1 MTFSYIKMR
10 RKKSV
15 VMTATELIEF
25 WISRLEAEQTRL
37 IETGQDAPAMA
48 SLGRLVRTTGGLHLY
63 EFIVAGEVSL
73 PIDLPVSLVPA
84 DDTDTTEGIVLRQT
98 GQSLL
103 VQLFDHL
110 GSDVPSGTLVPDQAG
125 LVGTAATR
133 LKDILAKPD
142 LYHLGPAER
151 LAALLQLPI
160 GEVET
165 FAPNSSVFTTL
176 WSDDR
181 ALRRQRL
188 GSLAMDLVRA
198 NKRILL
204 LSPGHDDSDELVG
217 MVGRT
222 MKAGGLNPKTWV
234 TRYELPLV
242 SYAAGLDLQE
252 LSFEAQ
258 MHQFYAKS
266 QGDKAT
272 LKQKYDRFR
281 ELTPFLA
288 KKDAKQKDLD
298 EVRLLEWRLVTQF
311 RELQVKLAGVETTL
325 KEFETLPLF
334 QRLAMQ
340 TMGKNVESLKQY
352 RTLYQRQMDRLD
364 SEIDVAKGRIQQL
377 VPEAAVPRGQ
387 RAECEELK
395 EQIVKLGGTKKVRE
409 LLAAEENPNRQA
421 FAQNRR
427 LVAATP
433 TRVATD
439 PLFSRVRFDV
449 LVVDE
454 APQIAVPSL
463 LAAAGLV
470 RERIIVSGDPRDI
483 SAARQWAIP
492 QEGART
498 ASEAD
503 PVPLA

>member
-1 MTFSYIKMR
+1 
-10 RKKSV
+10 
-15 VMTATELIEF
+15 MTAVELIES
-25 WISRLEAEQTRL
+25 WIVNLEAEQARL

-48 SLGRLVRTTGGLHLY
+48 SQGRLVRTTGGLHLY
-63 EFIVAGEVSL
+63 EFIVPGEVRLS
-73 PIDLPVSLVPA
+73 IDLPVSLVPA
-84 DDTDTTEGIVLRQT
+84 DDTDTTEGIILRQT

-103 VQLFDHL
+103 VQLVDHL
-110 GSDVPSGTLVPDQAG
+110 GSEIPSSTLVPDHAG
-125 LVGTAATR
+125 LVGTAAAR
-133 LKDILAKPD
+133 LKEILAKPN

-151 LAALLQLPI
+151 LAALLQIPI

-165 FAPNSSVFTTL
+165 FSANSSVFTTL

-188 GSLAMDLVRA
+188 GRLAMDLVRA

-222 MKAGGLNPKTWV
+222 MKAGGLNPRTWV

-242 SYAAGLDLQE
+242 SQAAGLDLHE

-272 LKQKYDRFR
+272 LKRKYDRFR

-288 KKDAKQKDLD
+288 QKDAKQKDLD

-340 TMGKNVESLKQY
+340 TVGKNVESLKQY
-352 RTLYQRQMDRLD
+352 RALYQSQMDRLD

-395 EQIVKLGGTKKVRE
+395 EHLAKLGGTKKVRE

-421 FAQNRR
+421 FVQNRR

-449 LVVDE
+449 LMVDE
-454 APQIAVPSL
+454 APQIAVQSL

-483 SAARQWAIP
+483 AAAGQWVMP
-492 QEGART
+492 QAGTRT
-498 ASEAD
+498 ASETA
-503 PVPLA
+503 PLPLA

>member
-1 MTFSYIKMR
+1 
-10 RKKSV
+10 
-15 VMTATELIEF
+15 MTAVELIES
-25 WISRLEAEQTRL
+25 WIVNLEAEQARL

-48 SLGRLVRTTGGLHLY
+48 SQGRLVRTTGGLHLY
-63 EFIVAGEVSL
+63 EFIVPGEVRL

-103 VQLFDHL
+103 VQLVDHL
-110 GSDVPSGTLVPDQAG
+110 GSEVPSGTLVPDQAG

-142 LYHLGPAER
+142 LYHLGTAER
-151 LAALLQLPI
+151 LAALLQLPVE
-160 GEVET
+160 EVET
-165 FAPNSSVFTTL
+165 FAANSSVFTAL

-222 MKAGGLNPKTWV
+222 MKAGGLNPRTWV

-242 SYAAGLDLQE
+242 SQAAGLELHE

-288 KKDAKQKDLD
+288 QKDAKQKDLD

-311 RELQVKLAGVETTL
+311 RELQVKLAGVDTTL

-340 TMGKNVESLKQY
+340 TVGKNVESLKQY
-352 RTLYQRQMDRLD
+352 RALYQSQMDRLD

-395 EQIVKLGGTKKVRE
+395 EHLAKLGGTKKVRE

-421 FAQNRR
+421 FVQNRR

-449 LVVDE
+449 LMVDE
-454 APQIAVPSL
+454 APQIAVQSL

-470 RERIIVSGDPRDI
+470 RERIIVSGDPRDV
-483 SAARQWAIP
+483 AAAGQWVMP
-492 QEGART
+492 QAGTRT
-498 ASEAD
+498 ASENA
-503 PVPLA
+503 PLPLA

>member
-1 MTFSYIKMR
+1 
-10 RKKSV
+10 
-15 VMTATELIEF
+15 MTAVELIES
-25 WISRLEAEQTRL
+25 WIVNLEAEQARL

-48 SLGRLVRTTGGLHLY
+48 SQGRLVRTTGGLHLY
-63 EFIVAGEVSL
+63 EFIVPGEVRLS
-73 PIDLPVSLVPA
+73 IDLPVSLVPA
-84 DDTDTTEGIVLRQT
+84 DDTDTTEGIILRQT

-103 VQLFDHL
+103 VQLVDHL
-110 GSDVPSGTLVPDQAG
+110 GREAPSGTLVPDHAG
-125 LVGTAATR
+125 LVGTAAAR
-133 LKDILAKPD
+133 LKEILAKPN

-151 LAALLQLPI
+151 LAALLQIPI

-165 FAPNSSVFTTL
+165 FSANSSVFTTL

-222 MKAGGLNPKTWV
+222 MKAGGLNPRTWV

-242 SYAAGLDLQE
+242 SQAAGLDLHE

-272 LKQKYDRFR
+272 LKRKYDRFR

-288 KKDAKQKDLD
+288 QKDAKQKDLD

-340 TMGKNVESLKQY
+340 TVGKNVESLKQY
-352 RTLYQRQMDRLD
+352 RALYQSQMDRLD

-395 EQIVKLGGTKKVRE
+395 EHLAKLGGTKKVRE

-421 FAQNRR
+421 FVQNRR

-449 LVVDE
+449 LMIDE
-454 APQIAVPSL
+454 APQIAVQSL

-483 SAARQWAIP
+483 AAAGQWVMP
-492 QEGART
+492 QAGTRT
-498 ASEAD
+498 ASETA
-503 PVPLA
+503 PLPLA

>member
-1 MTFSYIKMR
+1 
-10 RKKSV
+10 
-15 VMTATELIEF
+15 MTAVELIES
-25 WISRLEAEQTRL
+25 WIVNLEAEQARL
-37 IETGQDAPAMA
+37 AETGQDASVVA
-48 SLGRLVRTTGGLHLY
+48 SQGRLVRTTGGLHLY
-63 EFIVAGEVSL
+63 EFIVPGEVRLS
-73 PIDLPVSLVPA
+73 IDLPVSLVPA
-84 DDTDTTEGIVLRQT
+84 DDTDTTEGIILRQT

-103 VQLFDHL
+103 VQLVDHL
-110 GSDVPSGTLVPDQAG
+110 GSEIPSSTLVPDHAG
-125 LVGTAATR
+125 LVGTAAAR
-133 LKDILAKPD
+133 LKEILAKPN

-151 LAALLQLPI
+151 LAALLQIPI

-165 FAPNSSVFTTL
+165 FSANSSVFTTL

-188 GSLAMDLVRA
+188 GSLAMDLVRT

-242 SYAAGLDLQE
+242 WQAAGLDLHE

-288 KKDAKQKDLD
+288 QKDAKQKDLD

-340 TMGKNVESLKQY
+340 TVGKNVESLKQY
-352 RTLYQRQMDRLD
+352 RALYQSQMDRLD

-395 EQIVKLGGTKKVRE
+395 EHLAKLGGTKKVRE

-421 FAQNRR
+421 FVQNRR
-427 LVAATP
+427 LVVATP

-449 LVVDE
+449 LMVDE

-483 SAARQWAIP
+483 AAAGRWAMP
-492 QEGART
+492 QAGTRT
-498 ASEAD
+498 ASETA
-503 PVPLA
+503 PLPLA

>member
-1 MTFSYIKMR
+1 
-10 RKKSV
+10 
-15 VMTATELIEF
+15 MTATELIEF
-25 WISRLEAEQTRL
+25 WIARLEAEQARL
-37 IETGQDAPAMA
+37 IETGQDAPVMA
-48 SLGRLVRTTGGLHLY
+48 SQGRLVRTTGGLHLY
-63 EFIVAGEVSL
+63 EFIVPGEVRL
-73 PIDLPVSLVPA
+73 PIDLPVSLIPA
-84 DDTDTTEGIVLRQT
+84 DDTDTTEGIILRQT

-103 VQLFDHL
+103 VQLVDHL
-110 GSDVPSGTLVPDQAG
+110 GSEVPSGTLVPDQAG
-125 LVGTAATR
+125 LIGTATAR

-142 LYHLGPAER
+142 LYHLGPTER
-151 LAALLQLPI
+151 LAALLQMPI

-165 FAPNSSVFTTL
+165 FSANSSVFTTL

-222 MKAGGLNPKTWV
+222 MKAGGLNPRTWV

-242 SYAAGLDLQE
+242 SQAAGLDLHE

-258 MHQFYAKS
+258 MQQFYAKS

-272 LKQKYDRFR
+272 LKRKYDRFR

-288 KKDAKQKDLD
+288 QKDAKQKDLD

-311 RELQVKLAGVETTL
+311 RELQVKLAGVDTTL

-340 TMGKNVESLKQY
+340 TVGKNVESLKQY
-352 RTLYQRQMDRLD
+352 RTLYQTQMDRLD

-395 EQIVKLGGTKKVRE
+395 EHLAKLGGTKKVRE

-421 FAQNRR
+421 FVQNRR
-427 LVAATP
+427 LVVATP

-449 LVVDE
+449 LMVDE
-454 APQIAVPSL
+454 APQIAVQSL

-483 SAARQWAIP
+483 AAAGQWVMP
-492 QEGART
+492 QAGTRT
-498 ASEAD
+498 ASETA
-503 PVPLA
+503 PLPLA

>member
-1 MTFSYIKMR
+1 
-10 RKKSV
+10 
-15 VMTATELIEF
+15 MTAVELIES
-25 WISRLEAEQTRL
+25 WIVNLEAEQARL

-48 SLGRLVRTTGGLHLY
+48 SQGRLVRTTGGLHLY
-63 EFIVAGEVSL
+63 EFIVPGEVRLS
-73 PIDLPVSLVPA
+73 IDLPVSLVPA
-84 DDTDTTEGIVLRQT
+84 DDTDTTEGIILRQT

-103 VQLFDHL
+103 VQLVDHL
-110 GSDVPSGTLVPDQAG
+110 GSEIPSSTLVPDHAG
-125 LVGTAATR
+125 LVGTAAAR
-133 LKDILAKPD
+133 LKEILAKPN

-151 LAALLQLPI
+151 LAALLQIPI

-165 FAPNSSVFTTL
+165 FSANSSVFTTL

-222 MKAGGLNPKTWV
+222 MKAGGLNPRTWV

-242 SYAAGLDLQE
+242 SQAAGLDLHE

-272 LKQKYDRFR
+272 LKRKYDRFR

-288 KKDAKQKDLD
+288 QKDAKQKDLD

-340 TMGKNVESLKQY
+340 TVGKNVESLKQY
-352 RTLYQRQMDRLD
+352 RALYQSQMDRLD

-395 EQIVKLGGTKKVRE
+395 EHLAKLGGTKKVRE

-421 FAQNRR
+421 FVQNRR

-449 LVVDE
+449 LMVDE
-454 APQIAVPSL
+454 APQIAVQSL

-483 SAARQWAIP
+483 AAAGQWVMP
-492 QEGART
+492 QAGTRT
-498 ASEAD
+498 ASETA
-503 PVPLA
+503 PLPLA

>member
-1 MTFSYIKMR
+1 
-10 RKKSV
+10 
-15 VMTATELIEF
+15 MTAVELIES
-25 WISRLEAEQTRL
+25 WIVNLEAEQARL
-37 IETGQDAPAMA
+37 IETGQDAPAAA
-48 SLGRLVRTTGGLHLY
+48 SQGRLVRTTGGLHLY
-63 EFIVAGEVSL
+63 EFVVSGGVRL
-73 PIDLPVSLVPA
+73 PIDLPVFLVPA
-84 DDTDTTEGIVLRQT
+84 DEAETTEGIVLRQM
-98 GQSLL
+98 GQSILFQL
-103 VQLFDHL
+103 VDSL
-110 GSDVPSGTLVPDQAG
+110 GSEVPSVTLVPDQVG
-125 LVGTAATR
+125 LVSTAVAR
-133 LKDILAKPD
+133 LKEILAKPD

-151 LAALLQLPI
+151 LAALLQMPP
-160 GEVET
+160 GEVQT
-165 FAPNSSVFTTL
+165 FSASSSVFTTL

-181 ALRRQRL
+181 AIRRQKL
-188 GSLAMDLVRA
+188 GSLVMDLVRA

-204 LSPGHDDSDELVG
+204 LCPDHDECDELVG

-222 MKAGGLNPKTWV
+222 MKAGGLNPRTWV
-234 TRYELPLV
+234 TRYELPIV
-242 SYAAGLDLQE
+242 SQAAGLDLQE

-281 ELTPFLA
+281 ALTPFLA
-288 KKDAKQKDLD
+288 QKDAKQKDLD

-311 RELQVKLAGVETTL
+311 RELQVKMAGVETTL

-334 QRLAMQ
+334 QRLALQ
-340 TMGKNVESLKQY
+340 AVGKNVDSLKQY
-352 RTLYQRQMDRLD
+352 QALYQSHMDRLD

-395 EQIVKLGGTKKVRE
+395 EQIAKLGGSKKVRE

-421 FAQNRR
+421 FVQNRR

-433 TRVATD
+433 MRVATD

-449 LVVDE
+449 LMVDD
-454 APQIAVPSL
+454 APQVAMPSL
-463 LAAAGLV
+463 LAAAGLI

-483 SAARQWAIP
+483 AAAGRWAMP
-492 QEGART
+492 QAGTRT
-498 ASEAD
+498 ASETA
-503 PVPLA
+503 PLPLA

>member
-1 MTFSYIKMR
+1 
-10 RKKSV
+10 
-15 VMTATELIEF
+15 MTAVELIES
-25 WISRLEAEQTRL
+25 WIVNLEAEQARL
-37 IETGQDAPAMA
+37 AETGQDA
-48 SLGRLVRTTGGLHLY
+48 SVVVSQGRLVRTTGGLHLY
-63 EFIVAGEVSL
+63 EFIVPGEVRL
-73 PIDLPVSLVPA
+73 PFDLPVSLVSA
-84 DDTDTTEGIVLRQT
+84 DDTDMTEGIVLRQT

-103 VQLFDHL
+103 VQVVDHL
-110 GSDVPSGTLVPDQAG
+110 GSEVPSGTLVPDQAG

-151 LAALLQLPI
+151 LTALLQMPVE
-160 GEVET
+160 EVET
-165 FAPNSSVFTTL
+165 FAANSSVFTAL

-222 MKAGGLNPKTWV
+222 MKAGGLNPRTWV

-242 SYAAGLDLQE
+242 SQAAGLDLHE

-288 KKDAKQKDLD
+288 QKDAKQKDLD

-311 RELQVKLAGVETTL
+311 RELQVKLAGVDTTL

-340 TMGKNVESLKQY
+340 TVGKNVESLKQY
-352 RTLYQRQMDRLD
+352 RALYQSQMDRLD

-395 EQIVKLGGTKKVRE
+395 EHLAKLGGTKKVRE

-421 FAQNRR
+421 FVQNRR

-449 LVVDE
+449 LMVDE
-454 APQIAVPSL
+454 APQIAVHSL

-483 SAARQWAIP
+483 AAVGQWVMP
-492 QEGART
+492 QAGTRT
-498 ASEAD
+498 ASEAA

>member
-1 MTFSYIKMR
+1 
-10 RKKSV
+10 
-15 VMTATELIEF
+15 MTAVELIES
-25 WISRLEAEQTRL
+25 WIVNLEAEQARL

-48 SLGRLVRTTGGLHLY
+48 SQGRLVRTTGGLHLY
-63 EFIVAGEVSL
+63 EFIVPGEVRLS
-73 PIDLPVSLVPA
+73 IDLPVSLVPA
-84 DDTDTTEGIVLRQT
+84 DDTDTTEGIILRQT

-103 VQLFDHL
+103 VQLVDHL
-110 GSDVPSGTLVPDQAG
+110 GSEIPSSTLVPDHAG
-125 LVGTAATR
+125 LVGTAAAR
-133 LKDILAKPD
+133 LKEILAKPN

-151 LAALLQLPI
+151 LAALLQIPI

-165 FAPNSSVFTTL
+165 FSANSSVFTTL

-222 MKAGGLNPKTWV
+222 MKAGGLNPRTWV

-242 SYAAGLDLQE
+242 SQAAGLDLHE

-272 LKQKYDRFR
+272 LKRKYDRFR

-288 KKDAKQKDLD
+288 QKDAKQKDLD

-340 TMGKNVESLKQY
+340 TVGKNVESLKQY
-352 RTLYQRQMDRLD
+352 RALYQSQMDRLD

-395 EQIVKLGGTKKVRE
+395 EHLAKLGGTKKVRE
-409 LLAAEENPNRQA
+409 LLGAEENPNRQA
-421 FAQNRR
+421 FVQNRR

-449 LVVDE
+449 LMVDE
-454 APQIAVPSL
+454 APQIAVQSL

-483 SAARQWAIP
+483 AAAGQWVMP
-492 QEGART
+492 QAGTRT
-498 ASEAD
+498 ASETA
-503 PVPLA
+503 PLPLA

>member
-1 MTFSYIKMR
+1 
-10 RKKSV
+10 
-15 VMTATELIEF
+15 MTAVELIES
-25 WISRLEAEQTRL
+25 WIVNLEAEQARL

-48 SLGRLVRTTGGLHLY
+48 SQGRLVRTTGGLHLY
-63 EFIVAGEVSL
+63 EFIVPGEVRL

-84 DDTDTTEGIVLRQT
+84 DDTDTTEGIILRQT

-103 VQLFDHL
+103 VQLVDHL
-110 GSDVPSGTLVPDQAG
+110 GSEIPSSTLVPDHAG
-125 LVGTAATR
+125 LVGTAAAR
-133 LKDILAKPD
+133 LKEILAKPN

-151 LAALLQLPI
+151 LAALLQIPI

-165 FAPNSSVFTTL
+165 FSANSSVFTTL

-222 MKAGGLNPKTWV
+222 MKAGGLNPRTWV

-242 SYAAGLDLQE
+242 SQAAGLDLHE

-272 LKQKYDRFR
+272 LKRKYDRFR

-288 KKDAKQKDLD
+288 QKDAKQKDLD

-311 RELQVKLAGVETTL
+311 RELQVKLAGVDTTL

-340 TMGKNVESLKQY
+340 TVGKNVESLKQY
-352 RTLYQRQMDRLD
+352 RALYQSQMDRLD
-364 SEIDVAKGRIQQL
+364 REIDVAKGRIQQL

-395 EQIVKLGGTKKVRE
+395 EHLAKLGGTKKVRE

-421 FAQNRR
+421 FVQNRR

-449 LVVDE
+449 LMVDE
-454 APQIAVPSL
+454 APQIAVQSL

-483 SAARQWAIP
+483 AAAGQWVMP
-492 QEGART
+492 QAGTRT
-498 ASEAD
+498 ASETA
-503 PVPLA
+503 PLPLA

>member
-1 MTFSYIKMR
+1 
-10 RKKSV
+10 
-15 VMTATELIEF
+15 MTAVELIES
-25 WISRLEAEQTRL
+25 WIVNLEAEQARL

-48 SLGRLVRTTGGLHLY
+48 SQGRLVRTTGGLHLY
-63 EFIVAGEVSL
+63 EFIVPGEVRLS
-73 PIDLPVSLVPA
+73 IDLPVSLVPA
-84 DDTDTTEGIVLRQT
+84 DDTDTTEGIILRQT

-103 VQLFDHL
+103 VQLVDHL
-110 GSDVPSGTLVPDQAG
+110 GSEIPSSTLVPDHAG
-125 LVGTAATR
+125 LVGTAAAR
-133 LKDILAKPD
+133 LKEILAKPN

-151 LAALLQLPI
+151 LAALLQMPI

-165 FAPNSSVFTTL
+165 FSANSSVFTTL

-222 MKAGGLNPKTWV
+222 MKAGGLNPRTWV

-242 SYAAGLDLQE
+242 SQAAGLDLHE

-272 LKQKYDRFR
+272 LKRKYDRFR

-288 KKDAKQKDLD
+288 QKDAKQKDLD

-340 TMGKNVESLKQY
+340 TVGKNVESLKQY
-352 RTLYQRQMDRLD
+352 RALYQSQMDRLD

-395 EQIVKLGGTKKVRE
+395 EHLAKLGGTKKVRE

-421 FAQNRR
+421 FVQNRR

-439 PLFSRVRFDV
+439 LLFSRVRFDV
-449 LVVDE
+449 LMVDE
-454 APQIAVPSL
+454 APQIAVQSL

-483 SAARQWAIP
+483 AAAGQWVMP
-492 QEGART
+492 QARTRT
-498 ASEAD
+498 ASETA
-503 PVPLA
+503 PLPLA

>member
-1 MTFSYIKMR
+1 
-10 RKKSV
+10 
-15 VMTATELIEF
+15 MTAVELIES
-25 WISRLEAEQTRL
+25 WIVNLEAEQARL

-48 SLGRLVRTTGGLHLY
+48 SQGRLVRTTGGLHLY
-63 EFIVAGEVSL
+63 EFIVPGEVRLS
-73 PIDLPVSLVPA
+73 IDLPVSLVPA
-84 DDTDTTEGIVLRQT
+84 DDTDTTEGIILRQT

-103 VQLFDHL
+103 VQLVDHL
-110 GSDVPSGTLVPDQAG
+110 GSEIPSSTLVPDHAG
-125 LVGTAATR
+125 LVGTAAAR
-133 LKDILAKPD
+133 LKEILAKPN

-151 LAALLQLPI
+151 LAALLQMPI

-165 FAPNSSVFTTL
+165 FSANSSVFTTL

-222 MKAGGLNPKTWV
+222 MKAGGLNPRTWV

-242 SYAAGLDLQE
+242 SQAAGLDLHE

-272 LKQKYDRFR
+272 LKRKYDRFR

-288 KKDAKQKDLD
+288 QKDAKQKDLD

-340 TMGKNVESLKQY
+340 TVGKNVESLKQY
-352 RTLYQRQMDRLD
+352 RALYQSQMDRLD

-395 EQIVKLGGTKKVRE
+395 EHLAKLGGTKKVRE

-421 FAQNRR
+421 FVQNRR

-449 LVVDE
+449 LMVDE
-454 APQIAVPSL
+454 APQIAVQSL

-483 SAARQWAIP
+483 AAAGQWVMP
-492 QEGART
+492 QARTRT
-498 ASEAD
+498 ASETA
-503 PVPLA
+503 PLPLA

>member
-1 MTFSYIKMR
+1 
-10 RKKSV
+10 
-15 VMTATELIEF
+15 MTATELIEF
-25 WISRLEAEQTRL
+25 WIARLEAEQARL

-48 SLGRLVRTTGGLHLY
+48 SQGRLVRTTGGLHLY
-63 EFIVAGEVSL
+63 EFIVPGEVRL

-84 DDTDTTEGIVLRQT
+84 DDTDTTEGIILRQT

-103 VQLFDHL
+103 VQLVDHL
-110 GSDVPSGTLVPDQAG
+110 GREVPSSTLVPDHAG
-125 LVGTAATR
+125 LVGTAAAR
-133 LKDILAKPD
+133 LKEILAKPD
-142 LYHLGPAER
+142 LYHLGPTER
-151 LAALLQLPI
+151 LAALLQMPI
-160 GEVET
+160 VEVET
-165 FAPNSSVFTTL
+165 FSANSSVFTTL

-222 MKAGGLNPKTWV
+222 MKAGGLNPRTWV

-242 SYAAGLDLQE
+242 SQAAGLDLHE

-272 LKQKYDRFR
+272 LKRKYDRFR

-288 KKDAKQKDLD
+288 QKDAKQKDLD

-311 RELQVKLAGVETTL
+311 RELQVKLAGVDTTL

-340 TMGKNVESLKQY
+340 TVGKNVESLKQY
-352 RTLYQRQMDRLD
+352 RALYQSQMDRLD
-364 SEIDVAKGRIQQL
+364 REIDVAKGRIQQL

-395 EQIVKLGGTKKVRE
+395 EHLAKLGGTKKVRE

-421 FAQNRR
+421 FVQNRR

-449 LVVDE
+449 LMVDE
-454 APQIAVPSL
+454 APQIAVQSL

-483 SAARQWAIP
+483 AAAGQWVMP
-492 QEGART
+492 QAGTRT
-498 ASEAD
+498 ASETA
-503 PVPLA
+503 PLPLA

>member
-1 MTFSYIKMR
+1 
-10 RKKSV
+10 
-15 VMTATELIEF
+15 MTAVELIES
-25 WISRLEAEQTRL
+25 WIVNLEAEQARL

-48 SLGRLVRTTGGLHLY
+48 SQGRLVRTTGGLHLY
-63 EFIVAGEVSL
+63 EFIVPGEVRLS
-73 PIDLPVSLVPA
+73 IDLPVSLVPA
-84 DDTDTTEGIVLRQT
+84 DDTDTTEGIILRQT

-103 VQLFDHL
+103 VQLVDHL
-110 GSDVPSGTLVPDQAG
+110 GSEIPSSTLVPDHAG
-125 LVGTAATR
+125 LVGTAAAR
-133 LKDILAKPD
+133 LKEILAKPN

-151 LAALLQLPI
+151 LAALLQMPI

-165 FAPNSSVFTTL
+165 FSANSSVFTTL
-176 WSDDR
+176 LSDDR

-222 MKAGGLNPKTWV
+222 MKAGGLNPRTWV

-242 SYAAGLDLQE
+242 SQAAGLDLHE

-272 LKQKYDRFR
+272 LKRKYDRFR

-288 KKDAKQKDLD
+288 QKDAKQKDLD

-340 TMGKNVESLKQY
+340 TVGKNVESLKQY
-352 RTLYQRQMDRLD
+352 RALYQSQMDRLD

-395 EQIVKLGGTKKVRE
+395 EHLAKLGGTKKVRE

-421 FAQNRR
+421 FVQNRR

-449 LVVDE
+449 LMVDE
-454 APQIAVPSL
+454 APQIAVQSL

-483 SAARQWAIP
+483 AAAGQWVMP
-492 QEGART
+492 QAGTRT
-498 ASEAD
+498 ASETA
-503 PVPLA
+503 PLPLA

>member
-1 MTFSYIKMR
+1 M
-10 RKKSV
+10 
-15 VMTATELIEF
+15 MTAAELIES
-25 WISRLEAEQTRL
+25 WIVNLEAEQARL
-37 IETGQDAPAMA
+37 VETGQDAPAMA
-48 SLGRLVRTTGGLHLY
+48 LQGRLVRTIGGLHLY
-63 EFIVAGEVSL
+63 EFLVPGEVRLS
-73 PIDLPVSLVPA
+73 IDLPVSIVPA

-98 GQSLL
+98 GPSIL
-103 VQLFDHL
+103 VQLVDHL
-110 GSDVPSGTLVPDQAG
+110 GSEVPSVTLVPDKAR
-125 LVGTAATR
+125 LVGTAAAR
-133 LKDILAKPD
+133 LKEILAKPD

-151 LAALLQLPI
+151 LAALLQTPTA
-160 GEVET
+160 EVET
-165 FAPNSSVFTTL
+165 FSASSSVFTTL

-181 ALRRQRL
+181 VLRRQKL

-204 LSPGHDDSDELVG
+204 LCPDHEDSDELVG
-217 MVGRT
+217 MVGRI
-222 MKAGGLNPKTWV
+222 MKAGGLNPRTWV
-234 TRYELPLV
+234 TRYELPMIPQ
-242 SYAAGLDLQE
+242 AAGLDLQE
-252 LSFEAQ
+252 LGFEAQ

-266 QGDKAT
+266 QGDKAS

-281 ELTPFLA
+281 ELAPFLSQ
-288 KKDAKQKDLD
+288 KDAKQRDLD

-311 RELQVKLAGVETTL
+311 RELQVKLAGIDTTL

-340 TMGKNVESLKQY
+340 TVGKNVDSLKQY
-352 RTLYQRQMDRLD
+352 RVLYQSQMDRLN

-387 RAECEELK
+387 RAECEDLK
-395 EQIVKLGGTKKVRE
+395 EQIAKLGGAKKVRE

-421 FAQNRR
+421 FVQNRR

-449 LVVDE
+449 LMVDE
-454 APQIAVPSL
+454 APQISVPSL

-470 RERIIVSGDPRDI
+470 HERIILSGDPRAI
-483 SAARQWAIP
+483 ATTGQWAMP
-492 QEGART
+492 QKGSPAVSET
-498 ASEAD
+498 A
-503 PVPLA
+503 PLPLA

>member
-1 MTFSYIKMR
+1 
-10 RKKSV
+10 
-15 VMTATELIEF
+15 
-25 WISRLEAEQTRL
+25 
-37 IETGQDAPAMA
+37 MA
-48 SLGRLVRTTGGLHLY
+48 SQGRLVRTTGGLHLY
-63 EFIVAGEVSL
+63 EFIVPGEVRLS
-73 PIDLPVSLVPA
+73 IDLPVSLVPA
-84 DDTDTTEGIVLRQT
+84 DDTDTTEGIILRQT

-103 VQLFDHL
+103 VQLVDHL
-110 GSDVPSGTLVPDQAG
+110 GSEIPSSTLVPDHAG
-125 LVGTAATR
+125 LVGTAAAR
-133 LKDILAKPD
+133 LKEILAKPN

-151 LAALLQLPI
+151 LAALLQIPI

-165 FAPNSSVFTTL
+165 FSANSSVFTTL

-222 MKAGGLNPKTWV
+222 MKAGGLNPRTWV

-242 SYAAGLDLQE
+242 SQAAGLDLHE

-272 LKQKYDRFR
+272 LKRKYDRFR

-288 KKDAKQKDLD
+288 QKDAKQKDLD

-340 TMGKNVESLKQY
+340 TVGKNVESLKQY
-352 RTLYQRQMDRLD
+352 RALYQSQMDRLD

-395 EQIVKLGGTKKVRE
+395 EHLAKLGGTKKVRE
-409 LLAAEENPNRQA
+409 LLGAEENPNRQA
-421 FAQNRR
+421 FVQNRR

-449 LVVDE
+449 LMIDE
-454 APQIAVPSL
+454 APQIAVQSL

-483 SAARQWAIP
+483 AAAGQWVMP
-492 QEGART
+492 QAGTRT
-498 ASEAD
+498 ASETA
-503 PVPLA
+503 PLPLA

>member
-1 MTFSYIKMR
+1 
-10 RKKSV
+10 
-15 VMTATELIEF
+15 MTAVELIES
-25 WISRLEAEQTRL
+25 WIVNLEAEQARL

-48 SLGRLVRTTGGLHLY
+48 SQGRLVRTTGGLHLY
-63 EFIVAGEVSL
+63 EFIVPGEVRLS
-73 PIDLPVSLVPA
+73 IDLPVSLVPA
-84 DDTDTTEGIVLRQT
+84 DDTDTTEGIILRQT

-103 VQLFDHL
+103 VQLVDHL
-110 GSDVPSGTLVPDQAG
+110 GSEIPSSTLVPDHAG
-125 LVGTAATR
+125 LVGTAAAR
-133 LKDILAKPD
+133 LKEILAKPN

-151 LAALLQLPI
+151 LAALLQMPI

-165 FAPNSSVFTTL
+165 FSANSSVFTTL

-222 MKAGGLNPKTWV
+222 MKAGGLNPRTWV

-242 SYAAGLDLQE
+242 SQAAGLDLHE

-272 LKQKYDRFR
+272 LKRKYDRFR

-288 KKDAKQKDLD
+288 QKDAKQKDLD

-340 TMGKNVESLKQY
+340 TVGKNVESLKQY
-352 RTLYQRQMDRLD
+352 RALYQSQMDRLD

-395 EQIVKLGGTKKVRE
+395 EHLAKLGGTKKVRE

-421 FAQNRR
+421 FVQNRR

-449 LVVDE
+449 LMIDE
-454 APQIAVPSL
+454 APQIAVQSL

-483 SAARQWAIP
+483 AAAGQWVMP
-492 QEGART
+492 QAGTRT
-498 ASEAD
+498 ASETA